1 MLLFVVRV
9 DLQTTV
15 WRNMGCPSR
24 CDQFTTSTRYSFNR
38 GLFNIC
44 FSFYNIEIC
53 WEKIMH
59 SCLIL
64 LRWRPNLVRIL
75 RSQWTTTKFDFKHF
89 LSNFSVSCKSPWWY
103 RLATFADFPSEP
115 CMSSQRTLWKPEIGY
130 MHGSHFSSA
139 ELQMYFKGLSA
150 NIACRPTHIIHILS
164 SK

>member
-1 MLLFVVRV
+1 
-9 DLQTTV
+9 
-15 WRNMGCPSR
+15 MGCPSR

-103 RLATFADFPSEP
+103 RLATFADFPSKP